1 MSENRFYA
9 RADTIALALEAQGR
23 IRVRK
28 AGHDRPG
35 YEYDAHQRRIEI
47 LTFLREARAAE
58 RHGGATSESVVKEM
72 RAAEAAEGLH
82 VMRIAKY
89 GV

>member
-1 MSENRFYA
+1 MSENHFYA

-47 LTFLREARAAE
+47 LTFLKEARAAE
-58 RHGGATSESVVKEM
+58 QRGHTTTESGANLGRALESAKE
-72 RAAEAAEGLH
+72 LH
-82 VMRIAKY
+82 KMRIDKY

>member
-1 MSENRFYA
+1 MSDNHLYA
-9 RADTIALALEAQGR
+9 RADTIDAALEAQR
-23 IRVRK
+23 RLRVRK
-28 AGHDRPG
+28 AGHNRTG
-35 YEYDAHQRRIEI
+35 YEYDAHTMRTEI

-72 RAAEAAEGLH
+72 RAAEVAKDLH
-82 VMRIAKY
+82 IMRIEKY